1 MDKTKKKKKST
12 VTKLPPQQQIA
23 DINVPLKDYVEEVK
37 PTINKPARIKKEQF
51 KLDIKYY
58 LERLEGESNE
68 DYEKRVP
75 HTANDGDIGMDIVA
89 TSVEYDMVYDRY
101 IYHTGFY
108 TESERGVACKIMPRS
123 SNSKTDA
130 YLCNGV
136 GLVDVFTYRGEYCV
150 MFKNRDSLDSL
161 ATIEA
166 LRAWIRMPWYQRLFT
181 NYDKFEQEIILT
193 CRENALEFAPYG
205 VGAHIGQLVWEK
217 VPEVNMVRVNDRSEF
232 TPTTRG
238 EGGFG
243 STGK

>member
-1 MDKTKKKKKST
+1 MDKKKKKSIT
-12 VTKLPPQQQIA
+12 TKPQSQQQVA

-37 PTINKPARIKKEQF
+37 PRIGKPSYKKDKL

-58 LERLEGESNE
+58 LERLDGESDE

-89 TSVEYDMVYDRY
+89 TSVEYDIEYDRY

-108 TESERGVACKIMPRS
+108 TESDRGVACKIMLRS

-130 YLCNGV
+130 YLPNGV
-136 GLVDVFTYRGEYCV
+136 GLIDVFTYRGEYCA
-150 MFKNRDSLDSL
+150 MFKNRDSLNLL

-181 NYDKFEQEIILT
+181 DYDKFELDFIHEYQ
-193 CRENALEFAPYG
+193 ENALKFAPYEKG
-205 VGAHIGQLVWEK
+205 DRIGQLVWEK
-217 VPEVNMVRVNDRSEF
+217 VPEVNMVRVHDRSEF

-238 EGGFG
+238 ESGFG

>member
-1 MDKTKKKKKST
+1 MDKNKNKKRKPESAKAQ
-12 VTKLPPQQQIA
+12 PQIA
-23 DINVPLKDYVEEVK
+23 DINVPLKDYVEEAK
-37 PTINKPARIKKEQF
+37 PTFNKQSRIKKDQS

-75 HTANDGDIGMDIVA
+75 HAANDGDIGMDVVA
-89 TSVEYDMVYDRY
+89 TSVEYDVEHDRY

-150 MFKNRDSLDSL
+150 MFKNRDSLDAL

-166 LRAWIRMPWYQRLFT
+166 LRAWIRMPWYQRVFT
-181 NYDKFEQEIILT
+181 NYDEFERDIIQT
-193 CRENALEFAPYG
+193 CRENALAFAPYEEG
-205 VGAHIGQLVWEK
+205 DRIGQLVWEK
-217 VPEVNMVRVNDRSEF
+217 VPEVNMVRVDDRSKF